1 MTEPKMPEPEPDAQR
16 EAWSSPLHEPKTA
29 DEQVVLHP
37 RADGE
42 DPDFEALEMEHR
54 GMSAQR

>member
-1 MTEPKMPEPEPDAQR
+1 MTEPKPVEPEPDAQR
-16 EAWSSPLHEPKTA
+16 EPWSSPLPEPETSD
-29 DEQVVLHP
+29 DEILHP